1 MTMNDAVECI
11 ENGKVSHIMTRNYD
25 FIRMDIVDEII
36 TGIEENPDREPRKI
50 MMEVFRKHKW
60 RELGME
66 FEIFTGPNGLKYYV
80 YDSGNWNDVERAV
93 CRRTKA
99 KRGTYKCVT
108 VWIVRGAEETETH
121 IIDHLHLTEVQGAER
136 KLAAV
141 RK

>member
-1 MTMNDAVECI
+1 MYELAKHI
-11 ENGKVSHIMTRNYD
+11 ENGEVKRIKTNHYD
-25 FIRMDIVDEII
+25 LIILEIVEEII

-60 RELGME
+60 EDLAME

-99 KRGTYKCVT
+99 KKGTYKCVT

-121 IIDHLHLTEVQGAER
+121 IIDHLHLTKVPGAER

-141 RK
+141 RV